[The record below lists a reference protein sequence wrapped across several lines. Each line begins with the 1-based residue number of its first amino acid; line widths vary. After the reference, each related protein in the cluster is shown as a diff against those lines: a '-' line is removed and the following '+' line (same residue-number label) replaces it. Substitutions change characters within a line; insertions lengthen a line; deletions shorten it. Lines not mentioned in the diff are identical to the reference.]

1 MYRIL
6 YSLVYLL
13 SWIPRP
19 LGLHLGN
26 FMGNLFYRA
35 LKRRRQIALN
45 NLAIAFGDEKSPQ
58 ERESIA
64 RKSFGN
70 LGRHFF
76 EAIYLI
82 RYNKEKLA
90 SYVDFENVQVY
101 HEAVAQGRGVV
112 FLTGHFGIWELLA
125 ASGGYF
131 LKPFSVVTKPLDFTP
146 AEKLVRTIREKSGNQ
161 CVTKEKSMRRLVEL
175 LRKGGIL
182 AILLDQNIDWKDG
195 VFVPFF
201 KKRACTNKGLALL
214 VRKTQVPVVPV
225 FIIDQ
230 GRGKHRI
237 VFSPPLPWLSFGD
250 KTKEIEENTAQ
261 YNQAIEATARKYPE
275 QYFWVHQRWKT
286 RPYQPWPREDSK
298 KSLRSRVSGL
308 R

>member
-1 MYRIL
+1 MYLIL

-19 LGLHLGN
+19 LGLRLGDR
-26 FMGNLFYRA
+26 MGALFYKV
-35 LKRRRQIALN
+35 LSRRRQIALN
-45 NLAIAFGDEKSPQ
+45 NLTVAFGDEKGPQ
-58 ERESIA
+58 EREAIA
-64 RKSFGN
+64 RKSFRN

-82 RYNKEKLA
+82 RYDKDKLA
-90 SYVDFENVQVY
+90 SYVDFENVQIY
-101 HEAVAQGRGVV
+101 HDAVAQGRGVV

-125 ASGGYF
+125 VSSGYF

-146 AEKLVRTIREKSGNQ
+146 AEKLVRKLREISGNQ
-161 CVTKEKSMRRLVEL
+161 CVTKEKSMRRLIEL
-175 LRKGGIL
+175 LREGGIL
-182 AILLDQNIDWKDG
+182 AVLLDQNIDWKDG

-201 KKRACTNKGLALL
+201 NKRACTNKGLALL

-225 FIIDQ
+225 FIVDQ
-230 GRGKHRI
+230 GQAQYRI

-261 YNQAIEATARKYPE
+261 YNRAIEDMARKYPE

-286 RPYQPWPREDSK
+286 RPYQPWPREGQK
-298 KSLRSRVSGL
+298 KV
-308 R
+308 